1 MTKKEVV
8 HDVVELKGYPL
19 GLCCCFGPTT
29 CLLRFDCPC
38 ERTYDIFCR
47 CYCSR
52 CYVGICCGPEYR
64 DCTCAV
70 NCCPKKCCE
79 LPETPSLYPKCQCAP
94 KCQGPKCCANYGCQC
109 CCCHCTC
116 FNFPVCCKC
125 LLCSRCKEEHLDL
138 KTGKYIMDEE
148 PDVEMEPLVAEVI
161 ERPKEPDIPEAEAV
175 VSDDVPPAPASTP
188 TSSFLL
194 CCAPETVPA
203 AQPM

>member
-94 KCQGPKCCANYGCQC
+94 KCQGPKCCD
-109 CCCHCTC
+109 
-116 FNFPVCCKC
+116 CKC
-125 LLCSRCKEEHLDL
+125 SLPGIKHLSSIEYKNVHKRERTVSRAYGGSRCAQCVRQRVVRAFLVEEQ
-138 KTGKYIMDEE
+138 KIVKAM
-148 PDVEMEPLVAEVI
+148 MAE
-161 ERPKEPDIPEAEAV
+161 KNKKAK
-175 VSDDVPPAPASTP
+175 AS
-188 TSSFLL
+188 
-194 CCAPETVPA
+194 A
-203 AQPM
+203 